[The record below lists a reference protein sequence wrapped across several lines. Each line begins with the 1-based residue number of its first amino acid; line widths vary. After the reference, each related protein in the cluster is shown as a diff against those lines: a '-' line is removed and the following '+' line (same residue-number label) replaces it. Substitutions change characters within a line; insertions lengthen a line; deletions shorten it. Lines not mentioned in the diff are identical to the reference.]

1 MKTLRTLG
9 IVILLAGVASLFF
22 SNYIMNQVNQGQ
34 VQIQKG
40 QNAVDRGNQ
49 LFSLNPVAKEVGKGL
64 TGSAQKKIDAG
75 QQQIEQYT
83 QLAGQLQT
91 GGIIAIVVGAGC
103 IAGSFFMKKKRG

>member
-9 IVILLAGVASLFF
+9 IVILLAGLGSLFF
-22 SNYIMNQVNQGQ
+22 SNYIMNQVNEGK
-34 VQIQKG
+34 IKIEKG
-40 QNAVDRGNQ
+40 QKAVDKGNQ

-83 QLAGQLQT
+83 QLAGRLQT
-91 GGIIAIVVGAGC
+91 GGIIAIVAGAGC
-103 IAGSFFMKKKRG
+103 IAASFFMKKKRG